1 MKRFNTTGTCIPKK
15 HYMVN
20 IENKLN
26 EIEKMVDRG
35 DYFIINRPR
44 QYGKTTTMYLLS
56 KKLESK
62 YLIIKISFEGIGDD
76 IFKDE
81 QIFSNEIMNIFADS
95 LEFTNEEK
103 YEELRNLGRN
113 LNNLK
118 DVSKAITKFIRNNDK
133 DVILL
138 IDEVDKSSNNQLF
151 LSFLGMLRNKFL
163 SAQEEKDYTFKSVIL
178 AGVHN
183 VKNLKIN
190 LRNEEE
196 KKLNSPWNIAVN
208 FDIDMSFSIE
218 EIKTMLKNYCQ
229 YNKVDMDI
237 ESISKEIH
245 FFTNGYPFLV
255 SRICQIVDEKFIT
268 EKDVLWNKEHI
279 CKAVKQMTLEVN
291 TLFESLIKNLENNE
305 ELYDLTK
312 RILINSE
319 NIIYNPLDPIIGT
332 GLTYGIFKEDNGY
345 TIISNKVFE
354 EIIYNYMI
362 SKMRTKV
369 YDMSVY
375 NFKNNFITSDG
386 GLDIA
391 KILLKFQQYMK
402 ENYSDT
408 DQSFIEREGRIIFLA
423 FLAPIINGVGF
434 TFKEVQIS
442 QEKRLDIVITYNS
455 FKYIIELKIWRGQ
468 EYYKDGINQLVN
480 YLDVNN
486 LRNGY
491 LVVFNFNKNKE
502 YKKDLINVNNK
513 NILSVFV

>member
-1 MKRFNTTGTCIPKK
+1 MKRFNTTGICIPKK

-26 EIEKMVDRG
+26 EIEKMIDRG

-56 KKLESK
+56 KKLEDK

-81 QIFSNEIMNIFADS
+81 QVFSNEIMNIFADS
-95 LEFTNEEK
+95 LEFTDEEK
-103 YEELRNLGRN
+103 YEELRNLGKK

-133 DVILL
+133 EVILL

-218 EIKTMLKNYCQ
+218 EIKTMIKNYCE
-229 YNKVDMDI
+229 YNNVDIDI
-237 ESISKEIH
+237 ENISKEIH
-245 FFTNGYPFLV
+245 FFTSGYPFLV
-255 SRICQIVDEKFIT
+255 SRICQIIDEKFIT
-268 EKDVLWNKEHI
+268 EKDVLWNSQHVY
-279 CKAVKQMTLEVN
+279 KAVKQMTLEAN
-291 TLFESLIKNLENNE
+291 TLFESLIKNLENND

-319 NIIYNPLDPIIGT
+319 NIIYNPLDPVIGI
-332 GLTYGIFKEDNGY
+332 GLTYGIFKEDSGY
-345 TIISNKVFE
+345 IIISNKIFE

-369 YDMSVY
+369 YDMSIY

-386 GLDIA
+386 GLDIGN
-391 KILLKFQQYMK
+391 ILLKFQQYMK
-402 ENYSDT
+402 ENYCDI
-408 DQSFIEREGRIIFLA
+408 DQNFIEREGRIIFLA

-480 YLDVNN
+480 YLDINN
-486 LRNGY
+486 LNDGY

-502 YKKDLINVNNK
+502 YKKDIMNVNDK